1 MLGAV
6 SDGVRIC
13 RITDT
18 LSSYESLTRDSLDK
32 SVSIR
37 YGISWTGVR
46 LYDLGNGPVRMLH
59 RPEQFLSPGFLKR
72 CASRTCTRSHPL
84 DAQGNEVD
92 ITPANWKRYAVGQ
105 LGSEFE
111 TRETAAGYKFPSGV
125 ARLLDLATI
134 DDIETKRRLGS
145 SLGYYAGI
153 FGPVDREIERE
164 HGAKVGVW
172 AGPAGP
178 EAYDLEHVV
187 DPKDQRFE
195 TYRPRDRDFT
205 PDDLGPNHFAV
216 ALLLGR
222 GLDQANAIEVVR
234 DAASPT
240 LFVFGSI
247 RDRSTRPMAEQDPT
261 PPARPFRQIRFTHD
275 ARKGPIAMAA
285 IILDDALP
293 PEVAEKVLG
302 ILEALKA
309 GIAELEAMVGAGN
322 GKIAELEDALA
333 KAKAEV
339 EAGKT
344 ATTDVAKARD
354 TALGQVKVLEAEV
367 AEHRVAELDR
377 EFEASTKLLT
387 AKNPERA
394 ATGWARDKFE
404 DLPALRSA
412 VVTELHGADAKIVA
426 KAKAK
431 GDDGI
436 ELLYLAAFEG
446 QPADDPDGDG
456 EADEIGSGS
465 GSGSGSARDSAPQPK
480 PTRGPKLSNTTP
492 PRVRDSGEDD
502 GPAPG
507 SLAHY
512 TQPANT

>member
-1 MLGAV
+1 VRYDRAV
-6 SDGVRIC
+6 HEGVRIC

-18 LSSYESLTRDSLDK
+18 LSSYESLTRDSLDE

-84 DAQGNEVD
+84 DSQGQEVD

-111 TRETAAGYKFPSGV
+111 TRETEAGYKFPSGV

-134 DDIETKRRLGS
+134 ADIEVKRRLGS

-178 EAYDLEHVV
+178 EPYDLEHVV
-187 DPKDQRFE
+187 DPKDKRFE

-247 RDRSTRPMAEQDPT
+247 RDRSTRPMADQDPNL
-261 PPARPFRQIRFTHD
+261 PAARPFRQIRFTLD

-285 IILDDALP
+285 LVLDDALP

-302 ILEALKA
+302 ILEALKS

-339 EAGKT
+339 ESGKT
-344 ATTDVAKARD
+344 ATNDVAKARD
-354 TALGQVKVLEAEV
+354 TALGLVKSLEAEV

-377 EFEASTKLLT
+377 EFEASTRLLT
-387 AKNPERA
+387 AKNPERVT
-394 ATGWARDKFE
+394 TGWARDKFE
-404 DLPALRSA
+404 DLAGLRRA
-412 VVTELHGADAKIVA
+412 VVVELHPTIKLLS
-426 KAKAK
+426 KAT
-431 GDDGI
+431 DESV
-436 ELLYLAAFEG
+436 ELLYLAARDG
-446 QPADDPDGDG
+446 APA
-456 EADEIGSGS
+456 ADETEGDDETGEGST
-465 GSGSGSARDSAPQPK
+465 RDSAPQPK
-480 PTRGPKLSNTTP
+480 PKAAGPKLSNTEP
-492 PRVRDSGEDD
+492 KPRVRDSGEGD
-502 GPAPG
+502 GPAEG
-507 SLAHY
+507 SLAYY
-512 TQPANT
+512 TQAANK